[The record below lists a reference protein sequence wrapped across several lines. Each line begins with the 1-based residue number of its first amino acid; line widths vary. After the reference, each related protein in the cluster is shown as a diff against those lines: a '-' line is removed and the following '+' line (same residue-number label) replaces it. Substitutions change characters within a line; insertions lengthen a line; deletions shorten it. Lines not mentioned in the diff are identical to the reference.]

1 MLSMW
6 RESDWEIQHV
16 LWDKTYENNFDVTS
30 LRKYLIEERL
40 KNTLKMIS
48 FSLNAMF
55 LSI

>member
-30 LRKYLIEERL
+30 LRKYLIEERF